1 VNEYKPNQSFQ
12 IMMINSCDMSEL
24 TAPSKNENT
33 EMQSCVRAI
42 GGVLQDQLNI
52 PVYQRPYRW
61 SEKHVSQLIQDIIHH
76 QDKSSYR
83 LGTVVVHKKDGKLD
97 IVDGQQRLLT
107 LSLTVAAM
115 KSRLPKTDVFKLN
128 QVNGKLKAEEN
139 DFLQSM
145 LITNTISIENLKHN
159 SVIIEQRLA
168 NIDDNELDKLA
179 HFLMNACTVVFI
191 TLNDLSEAFQF
202 FDSQNARGKSLEPYD
217 LLKAYHLR
225 EMKHEPEQVQIDI
238 IEKWESEA
246 KEDGALKEIF
256 DDYLFRIKKWLKH
269 EEGRYFTK
277 DDVDLFK
284 GLNPDDKN
292 LPPYFLLYKMSH
304 HITDKYNQDY
314 VRKIDE
320 QHLTYPFAINQIV
333 LNGRRFFESTQH
345 YVNILNHLENH
356 PDLKEYFVF
365 SKEDNY
371 TGVTR
376 KGDQYV
382 KNLFKCV
389 LMFYF
394 DKFGEE
400 RLKQAGLLC
409 FLWAYS
415 IRINLQTLQMASMD
429 NHALSPNNLF
439 LKVNNAIY
447 AKDVFSF
454 IVTPLAACRATQMGK
469 VKQMFIDNRLLPNEK

>member
-1 VNEYKPNQSFQ
+1 
-12 IMMINSCDMSEL
+12 MI
-24 TAPSKNENT
+24 KNGG
-33 EMQSCVRAI
+33 MQSCVRAI
-42 GGVLQDQLNI
+42 GSVLQDKLNI

-83 LGTVVVHKKDGKLD
+83 LGTVVVHDKDGKLD

-115 KSRLPKTDVFKLN
+115 KSRLPKIDVFKLN
-128 QVNGKLKAEEN
+128 LEHGEFKNNEN

-159 SVIIEQRLA
+159 SVIIDQKLA
-168 NIDDNELDKLA
+168 NLAEDELDKLA
-179 HFLMNACTVVFI
+179 HFLVNACTVVFI

-225 EMKHEPEQVQIDI
+225 EMEHEPEQVQIDI
-238 IEKWESEA
+238 IEKWENEA
-246 KEDGALKEIF
+246 KEGGALKEIF

-304 HITDKYNQDY
+304 HITDDYNQDN

-320 QHLTYPFAINQIV
+320 QHLTYPFAINQVV
-333 LNGRRFFESTQH
+333 LNGRRFFEATQH
-345 YVNILNHLENH
+345 YVNILKQLEDH

-365 SKEDNY
+365 SKQDGY
-371 TGVTR
+371 TGEGR

-394 DKFGEE
+394 DKFGEA

-415 IRINLQTLQMASMD
+415 LRINLQTLQLASMD
-429 NHALSPNNLF
+429 NHALSSKNLF
-439 LKVNNAIY
+439 FKINNAIY
-447 AKDVFSF
+447 SKDVFSF
-454 IVTPLAACRATQMGK
+454 IVTPLTACRATKMGK
-469 VKQMFIDNRLLPNEK
+469 IKQIFIDNKLLPNDK

>member
-1 VNEYKPNQSFQ
+1 MT
-12 IMMINSCDMSEL
+12 IATDMQ
-24 TAPSKNENT
+24 PS
-33 EMQSCVRAI
+33 VRTI
-42 GGVLQDQLNI
+42 GQVLQDKLNI

-107 LSLTVAAM
+107 LALTIAAM
-115 KSRLPKTDVFKLN
+115 KSRIADSEVFKLDKSKES
-128 QVNGKLKAEEN
+128 QADL
-139 DFLQSM
+139 LQS
-145 LITNTISIENLKHN
+145 LIITNAISIENLKHN
-159 SVIIEQRLA
+159 SVIIDQRLTALGDTQLEALA
-168 NIDDNELDKLA
+168 N
-179 HFLMNACTVVFI
+179 FLVNACTVVFI
-191 TLNDLSEAFQF
+191 TLDDLSEAFQF

-225 EMKHEPEQVQIDI
+225 EMEHEPEQVQTDI
-238 IEKWESEA
+238 IAAWEKEA
-246 KEDGALKEIF
+246 KDDGALKEIF

-284 GLNPDDKN
+284 GLNPDDKA
-292 LPPYFLLYKMSH
+292 LPPYFSLYKMSH
-304 HITDKYNQDY
+304 HLTDNYNQDN

-320 QHLTYPFAINQIV
+320 QHLDYPFAINQVV

-345 YVNILNHLENH
+345 YVNVLKHLEQH
-356 PDLKEYFVF
+356 PELSQFFVFTSKEYPG
-365 SKEDNY
+365 K
-371 TGVTR
+371 GR

-382 KNLFKCV
+382 HNLFKCI
-389 LMFYF
+389 LIFYY

-400 RLKQAGLLC
+400 RLQQAGLLC

-415 IRINLQTLQMASMD
+415 LRINLQSLQMASMD
-429 NHALSPNNLF
+429 NHALAPKNLF
-439 LKVNNAIY
+439 FVINNAIQ
-447 AKDVFSF
+447 AKDVFNF
-454 IVTPLAACRATQMGK
+454 ILSPLEACRATKMGK
-469 VKQMFIDNRLLPNEK
+469 IKQMFIDNRLLPKVEKKDLPNDK